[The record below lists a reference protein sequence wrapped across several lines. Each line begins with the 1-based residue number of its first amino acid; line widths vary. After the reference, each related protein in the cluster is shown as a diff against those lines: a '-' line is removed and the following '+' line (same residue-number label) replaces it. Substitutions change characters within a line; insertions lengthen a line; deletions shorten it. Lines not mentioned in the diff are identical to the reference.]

1 MSKVTG
7 NQVRHNKGEQMGLF
21 SLLFVLVVGVG
32 LLAAWAGSVAWVWR
46 DAERRGQ
53 PGFIVAVLVALL
65 FWPLSL
71 IVWALARPQPTG
83 TPPTPRSRGGIWA
96 VVAIIAVILLV
107 PVTVVC
113 LWLFASTSALTNARE
128 SAQRVAC
135 ADNMRQLVQARKMYQ
150 IQNDKYPKTVAD
162 LQGFAGLDKVRLS
175 GWNSPHGYQGYEL
188 LDGTNATDIIIRENP
203 MNHSGRGG
211 HVAYGDGHVEW
222 VPAAPGGN
230 R

>member
-7 NQVRHNKGEQMGLF
+7 NQVRHNKGEQMTLF

-65 FWPLSL
+65 CWPLSL
-71 IVWALARPQPTG
+71 IVWVLARPQPTG
-83 TPPTPRSRGGIWA
+83 TPPAPRSRGGIWA
-96 VVAIIAVILLV
+96 LVAVVAVLLLFILPILLGTLL
-107 PVTVVC
+107 PS
-113 LWLFASTSALTNARE
+113 LAKARE
-128 SAQRVAC
+128 SAQRAAC
-135 ADNMRQLVQARKMYQ
+135 AKNVRQLALARQMYQ
-150 IQNDKYPKTVAD
+150 VENGKYPKTLAD
-162 LQGFAGLDKVRLS
+162 LQGFVDLNKARCPASLK
-175 GWNSPHGYQGYEL
+175 NAPPGYHDYEL
-188 LDGTNATDIIIRENP
+188 LGGTNATDIIIRENP

-211 HVAYGDGHVEW
+211 NVAYGDGHVEW
-222 VPAAPGGN
+222 VPAALGGN